1 MWFDVRLQD
10 QSNHWRQENGSGTV
24 CAPSSRHLVEEVVDE
39 SEEVPD
45 ATHKHRETEKA
56 QDEEEDQDDDNEESE
71 KDEEEFHAEE
81 EAGNATMPT
90 QRSEGEK
97 HKSRSVPMI

>member
-1 MWFDVRLQD
+1 MFNFRHGYLLHQKI
-10 QSNHWRQENGSGTV
+10 NEN
-24 CAPSSRHLVEEVVDE
+24 
-39 SEEVPD
+39 
-45 ATHKHRETEKA
+45 
-56 QDEEEDQDDDNEESE
+56 EEEDQDDDNEESE